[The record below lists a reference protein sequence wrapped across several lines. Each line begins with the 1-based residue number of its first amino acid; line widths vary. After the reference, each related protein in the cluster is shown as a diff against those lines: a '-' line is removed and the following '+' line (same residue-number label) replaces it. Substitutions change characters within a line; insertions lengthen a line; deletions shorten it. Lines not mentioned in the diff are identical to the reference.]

1 MLEALSTTVTT
12 TTIATFTTLQTTVAT
27 DSNVQQFSGSC
38 DTGNAHH
45 TASIPSVNT
54 AMTSSAVN
62 TATTSSAVNTA
73 TTSSAVNTAT
83 TSSMESQ
90 QLEQGL
96 SDNCS
101 YNS

>member
-1 MLEALSTTVTT
+1 MLEALSTAVTT
-12 TTIATFTTLQTTVAT
+12 ATISTFTTLQTTVAT

-38 DTGNAHH
+38 DNGNAHH

-54 AMTSSAVN
+54 AMTSSVNTAMTSSVN
-62 TATTSSAVNTA
+62 TATTSSVNT
-73 TTSSAVNTAT
+73 TT